1 MVLYLYKMKNI
12 LKKYIY
18 QTGHGKGLAKTEILA
33 RASHPEAVIDEVED
47 GFVVED
53 FLPNPIA
60 ELNSM
65 GGIVRIAEVI
75 QAGPAH
81 MPLNFEQWI
90 SDALKSIFAGYKGK
104 MRFGLSMHPKNEKVL
119 KSLLIG
125 TKKAVKELGNVR
137 FVNKDFQNLS
147 SVQAWH
153 EGLLEKGAVE
163 LHLFK
168 SETKWYLTRTLAIQ
182 DFEWYSKRDFGRPSK
197 DAKNGMFPPKLA
209 QILINIAKPAAGET
223 IMDPFCGSGTVLQ
236 EALLM
241 GHPAWGSDLEADMAA
256 DSRENL
262 EWLLAQKECPE
273 GLSPYAVFQ
282 ADATELTADQ
292 IPPVPFCIV
301 TETWLGPR
309 LTKLPSPEELQIIQK
324 EVEGLIESFLTKLK
338 KKLSSPVTMV
348 FTTPF
353 HKDKNDRHFL
363 PNLPTILAKHASIV
377 PLSDHERPSLFYERK
392 DQTVGREIWKIVVGA

>member
-33 RASHPEAVIDEVED
+33 RASHPDAVIDEVED
-47 GFVVED
+47 GFIVED
-53 FLPNPIA
+53 FLPNPIG
-60 ELNSM
+60 ELNNM

-75 QAGPAH
+75 QAGPAK

-90 SDALKSIFAGYKGK
+90 SDALKNIFSGYKGK

-168 SETKWYLTRTLAIQ
+168 SESKWYLARTLAIQ

-209 QILINIAKPAAGET
+209 QILINIAEPAAEAT

-241 GHPAWGSDLEADMAA
+241 GHPAWGSDLEFEMAA
-256 DSRENL
+256 AARENL
-262 EWLLAQKECPE
+262 KWLLEQKECRNT
-273 GLSPYAVFQ
+273 SPYAIFQ
-282 ADATELTADQ
+282 ADATELKPDQ
-292 IPPVPFCIV
+292 IPPFPFCIV

-309 LTKLPSPEELQIIQK
+309 LTKLPNEEELSEIQK
-324 EVEGLIESFLTKLK
+324 NVESLIEAFLANFK
-338 KKLSSPVTMV
+338 KQVSSPVTMV

-363 PNLPTILAKHASIV
+363 PNLMEILTKYAKIV

-392 DQTVGREIWKIVVGA
+392 DQTVGREIWKISC